1 MTKKSHARLERDAAK
16 KNIDAQLKNNTA
28 WDDINRIDQAA
39 TELFV
44 NFAHIA
50 QLCNNPA
57 LVPYFRDQEVIQRS
71 RIIFANDLTRTS
83 SEIARLRGLIRG
95 RTGRASTTDE
105 YMESIGI
112 YQEYQALLEDIS
124 NVTRPTALLISEE
137 VGYASQQLENAGNN
151 MTPEQNP
158 EITTDVEFKEVKND

>member
-16 KNIDAQLKNNTA
+16 KSIDAQLKNNTA
-28 WDDINRIDQAA
+28 WDDVNRIDQAA
-39 TELFV
+39 TDLFV
-44 NFAHIA
+44 SFTHIA

-57 LVPYFRDQEVIQRS
+57 LVPHFRNQETIERS

-83 SEIARLRGLIRG
+83 GEIARLRGMIAG
-95 RTGRASTTDE
+95 RKGRASTADE
-105 YMESIGI
+105 YMEAIGV

-137 VGYASQQLENAGNN
+137 VGYASQQLENTSIN